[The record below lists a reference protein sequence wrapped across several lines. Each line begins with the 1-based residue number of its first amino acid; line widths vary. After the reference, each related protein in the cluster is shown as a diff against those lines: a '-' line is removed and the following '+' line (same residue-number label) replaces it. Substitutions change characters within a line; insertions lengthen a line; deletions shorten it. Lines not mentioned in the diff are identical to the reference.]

1 MRDIGGKAEDAV
13 EEEFF
18 QTDRPTSFPQRF
30 IEPEEV
36 AAMIAFVCSPVSSA
50 TNGASLRA
58 DGGVVRSVI

>member
-1 MRDIGGKAEDAV
+1 MAQEQGKDEAAM

-18 QTDRPTSFPQRF
+18 QTARPTSLVQRF

-36 AAMIAFVCSPVSSA
+36 AEMIAYVCSPVSSA

-58 DGGVVRSVI
+58 DGGVVRSVF